1 MEPAMSEEDALLRAI
16 HTNPDDDTPRLVYA
30 DWLDENGQ
38 PERAELI
45 RVQIEL
51 DARDDYS
58 SDEHRKLFVRERS
71 LSSEHE
77 EKWAAQLSQFD
88 EAINDQRIV
97 VEFVRGF
104 PEKLNLAGV
113 SLDEFAILRCL
124 PGLRQLEVR
133 HSPLTPD
140 ILRDIASLPCLDSF
154 TIDGTEFDVAWLVH
168 LDAVPCWTYVAILYD
183 LDMAAWEAF
192 QERRISKVTLLA
204 PDQQRLA
211 AIRYLRATR
220 VSGSVRPGQPVK
232 TAHLVRGKTTD
243 AELRLLSYLPELEEI
258 EIANGRETSAGLQ
271 HLSKL
276 PNLKR
281 IHLGRANAESL
292 VPLTSCKTLETLE
305 YYVGDGY
312 THFGDE
318 SVVGLEQ
325 LTNLQHLTL
334 APGGGGPGLRDETLR
349 RIGALRQL
357 RTLDIDLGKLDDEHS
372 LAALLNLTRLESLTL
387 NSREYIGEE
396 LQQLLARLK
405 APSKLA
411 YEKPTYD
418 FL

>member
-1 MEPAMSEEDALLRAI
+1 MSEEEALLQAI
-16 HTNPDDDTPRLVYA
+16 HANPDDDTPRLVYA
-30 DWLDENGQ
+30 DWLDEHGQ
-38 PERAELI
+38 PERAGFI

-58 SDEHRKLFVRERS
+58 SDEHHKLFVRELS
-71 LSSEHE
+71 LSSKHE
-77 EKWAAQLSQFD
+77 EKWAAQLSQFAD
-88 EAINDQRIV
+88 AIDDQRIV

-140 ILRDIASLPCLDSF
+140 VLRDIASLPCLDSF
-154 TIDGTEFDVAWLVH
+154 TIDGTEFDAAWLVH
-168 LDAVPCWTYVAILYD
+168 LDPIPCWARVAILYA

-204 PDQQRLA
+204 PEQQRLA

-220 VSGSVRPGQPVK
+220 LNGSVRPGQSVK
-232 TAHLVRGKTTD
+232 TVLLVGQKTTG

-258 EIANGRETSAGLQ
+258 EVEYGWGTSAELH
-271 HLSKL
+271 HLSEL

-281 IHLGRANAESL
+281 VHLTRANAESL
-292 VPLTSCKTLETLE
+292 VPLMNCKTLESLT
-305 YYVGDGY
+305 YYGPSGD
-312 THFGDE
+312 TPFGDE

-334 APGGGGPGLRDETLR
+334 HPPRANPGLRDATLR
-349 RIGALRQL
+349 RIGALKQL
-357 RTLDIDLGKLDDEHS
+357 RTLDIALGRLANVDS
-372 LAALLNLTRLESLTL
+372 LSALSNLTELESLTL
-387 NSREYIGEE
+387 YDGLICTTRISNRDE
-396 LQQLLARLK
+396 LQRYLKRLGNL
-405 APSKLA
+405 S
-411 YEKPTYD
+411 KPTYD